1 MTAKWE
7 KQGTNEGTLTFTIA
21 KEDVEKALDRAFNR
35 VKKNINV
42 PGFRKGHITRQ
53 MFNRM
58 YGEAALY
65 DDALNQL
72 LQMAY
77 PQAVVEVGIEPVAAP
92 KIDVESMEKGQD
104 WVMKATVVVRPEVK
118 LGEYKNLT
126 VEKQNREVTDED
138 VEKQLENLQIQQA
151 EMIISDEPACEG
163 DTVVIDFEGFK
174 DGEAFEGGKGENYPL
189 TLGSGQF
196 IPGFEDQLVGA
207 KAGDEV
213 EVNVTFPE
221 DYHAEELAGQPVVF
235 KVKVHEVKKRQ
246 LPELDDEF
254 AKDVDADVE
263 TLAELK
269 DKIRKDLEKTR
280 AEEADN
286 NVRNLALE
294 KAVQN
299 AEMEIP
305 QEMINEE
312 IQHSMDQF
320 MQQMKNNGLS
330 AEMYYQL
337 TGTTEA
343 DLRAQF
349 ATEAEQRVAA
359 NLVLEAVVEKEAI
372 EVTEAEIAEEIKE
385 LAQQYNME
393 EEQVRNVL
401 SDDMLKHDIKIKR
414 AVDMITETAKEA

>member
-77 PQAVVEVGIEPVAAP
+77 PQAVVEAGIEPVAAP

-196 IPGFEDQLVGA
+196 ILGFEDQLVGA

-305 QEMINEE
+305 QEMIDEE
-312 IQHSMDQF
+312 IQRSMDQF